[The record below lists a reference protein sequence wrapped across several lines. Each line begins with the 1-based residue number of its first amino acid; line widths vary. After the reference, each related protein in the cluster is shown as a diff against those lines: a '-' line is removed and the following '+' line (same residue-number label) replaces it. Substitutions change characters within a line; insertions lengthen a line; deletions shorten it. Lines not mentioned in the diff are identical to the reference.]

1 MVAPINPFEP
11 RKSLCVNLQ
20 FTRGRHGAAARIEL
34 HDRPAGRLAILE
46 LRGWIDLSAERR
58 LEQTL
63 DDLAARGVARLLV
76 DCSPLRHIDYRMVP
90 RLVQALERFETRAG
104 SYVVCGLS
112 RYLRDLFRLAGCD
125 AHLSSWASAG
135 DVLVPAALADGS
147 HGERAS

>member
-1 MVAPINPFEP
+1 MVTPVHTLEP
-11 RKSLCVNLQ
+11 RRALSVNLQ

-34 HDRPAGRLAILE
+34 HDPPGGRIAVLE

-63 DDLAARGVARLLV
+63 EDLASCGVGRLLV

-90 RLVQALERFETRAG
+90 RLVQALGRFESRSG
-104 SYVVCGLS
+104 SVALGGLS

-125 AHLSSWASAG
+125 PVVGAWRPADEAYL
-135 DVLVPAALADGS
+135 PAARTDAF